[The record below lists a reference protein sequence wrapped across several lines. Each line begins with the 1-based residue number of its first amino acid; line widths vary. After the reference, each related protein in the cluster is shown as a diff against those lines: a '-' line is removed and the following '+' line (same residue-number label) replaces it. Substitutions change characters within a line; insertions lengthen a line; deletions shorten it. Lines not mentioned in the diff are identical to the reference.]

1 MTKKSIITLSVYVEI
16 TRWEMEMVKK
26 RILRAVSAVLTA
38 SMLVCCAGCS
48 DGAKATKS
56 GQKNTSAPPDYS
68 KTEQIVDMYAY
79 IGPTDGSYYT
89 STGLSKQ
96 GEDHRT
102 KERYQEYKDCGM
114 NILMLLGNNAFNG
127 SSQTEVTAEAEE
139 AAFAESRVKIDLD
152 LCEEVGLKT
161 IVFDN
166 RLWRLSACEMSL
178 IKEDD
183 KAQPLWFVCQGN
195 FHMANLVTYDA
206 GANEITLPDGAKAD
220 VDFVQYQFESMEELH
235 DYVRIL
241 MSSYHD
247 HPAFYGITLYDEP
260 AEEKL
265 LAVGQ
270 VTKAV
275 RTLYPDCYVHTVL
288 LPYYGGGH
296 SVMSVADEDAFLEY
310 LDTYLE
316 ESGNSYFGY
325 DYYPFKGTST
335 SSGKS
340 EDRSLAQTWIRTLQI
355 SAWKAQ
361 EKDVDWEIAIQSF
374 AFSNEGFRFV
384 NEDDIR
390 LQSNL
395 GLAFDTKR
403 ISYFTYWMW
412 QNKTGMEYCQA
423 IMGDNG
429 EKILYD
435 EVQKV
440 NQETQILA
448 QAVLNYDY
456 VATYLSWDRTY
467 GSMPLYFMD
476 AVSEDLT
483 NVIEITSSG
492 AAVINEMYDEKNK
505 LTGYMMVNTND
516 TYEGIENRVS
526 ITFDGYK
533 KAVVYTAQGPTKV
546 SLKDGVYTRILKGGE
561 AVLVVPY

>member
-1 MTKKSIITLSVYVEI
+1 MLKKGIY
-16 TRWEMEMVKK
+16 
-26 RILRAVSAVLTA
+26 RAVSTVLAT
-38 SMLVCCAGCS
+38 SMLLCCAGCAE
-48 DGAKATKS
+48 DAKAAKTGTK
-56 GQKNTSAPPDYS
+56 NASAPPDYS
-68 KTEQIVDMYAY
+68 ATEQVVDMYAY
-79 IGPTDGSYYT
+79 IGPTDGTYYT
-89 STGLSKQ
+89 NTGLSKQ

-114 NILMLLGNNAFNG
+114 NILLLLGNNAYVGNG
-127 SSQTEVTAEAEE
+127 ETETTEEAEKE
-139 AAFAESRVKIDLD
+139 AFEESRVKIDLD

-166 RLWRLSACEMSL
+166 RIWRLSSCEMSL
-178 IKEDD
+178 IKEGDE
-183 KAQPLWFVCQGN
+183 AEPLWYVCQGN

-206 GANEITLPDGAKAD
+206 DANEITLPDGAKAD
-220 VDFVQYQFESMEELH
+220 VDYVQYQFDSMEDLQER
-235 DYVRIL
+235 VKVL
-241 MSSYHD
+241 MSSYVN
-247 HPAFYGITLYDEP
+247 HPAFYGMTLYDEP
-260 AEEKL
+260 AEERL
-265 LAVGQ
+265 QAVGQ
-270 VTKAV
+270 VTKAIHA
-275 RTLYPDCYVHTVL
+275 LYPDCYVHTVL
-288 LPYYGGGH
+288 LPYYGAGH
-296 SVMSVADEDAFLEY
+296 SIMSVSNEDAFVDY
-310 LDTYLE
+310 LDMYLE

-325 DYYPFKGTST
+325 DYYPFKGTCT
-335 SSGKS
+335 SSGKAENYS
-340 EDRSLAQTWIRTLQI
+340 IGQTYVRTLQL
-355 SAWKAQ
+355 SALKAQ

-374 AFSNEGFRFV
+374 AFSNEGYRFV

-412 QNKTGMEYCQA
+412 QNKSGMDFCQG

-440 NQETQILA
+440 NAETQILA
-448 QAVLNYDY
+448 QAVFNYDY

-467 GSMPLYFMD
+467 GSMPSYFMG

-483 NVIEITSSG
+483 NVVEITSSG
-492 AAVINEMYDEKNK
+492 AALVNEMYDEANK
-505 LTGYMMVNTND
+505 LTGYMMVNMND
-516 TYEGIENRVS
+516 TYEGIENRMS

-533 KAVVYTAQGPTKV
+533 KATVYTAEGPTEVK
-546 SLKDGVYTRILKGGE
+546 LDDGVYTRIMKGGE

>member
-1 MTKKSIITLSVYVEI
+1 MLKK
-16 TRWEMEMVKK
+16 K
-26 RILRAVSAVLTA
+26 ILRTVSFVLAVGMLT
-38 SMLVCCAGCS
+38 CCAGCAG
-48 DGAKATKS
+48 DIKAAKTGS
-56 GQKNTSAPPDYS
+56 KNTSAPPDYS

-96 GEDHRT
+96 GEDYRT

-127 SSQTEVTAEAEE
+127 SSQTEVTEEAEE
-139 AAFAESRVKIDLD
+139 EAFAESRVKIDLD

-178 IKEDD
+178 IKEGDEA
-183 KAQPLWFVCQGN
+183 KPLWFVCQGN

-206 GANEITLPDGAKAD
+206 NAKEITLPDGAKAD
-220 VDFVQYQFESMEELH
+220 VDFVQYQFDSMEDLQE
-235 DYVRIL
+235 YVKIL

-247 HPAFYGITLYDEP
+247 HPAFYGVTLFDEP

-265 LAVGQ
+265 QAVGQ

-275 RTLYPDCYVHTVL
+275 HALYPECYVHTVL

-296 SVMSVADEDAFLEY
+296 WIMSVADEDEFLNY
-310 LDTYLE
+310 LDTYLK
-316 ESGNSYFGY
+316 ESENTYFGY
-325 DYYPFKGTST
+325 DYYPFMGTST

-340 EDRSLAQTWIRTLQI
+340 EERSVRQTYVRTLQI
-355 SAWKAQ
+355 SVLKAQ
-361 EKDVDWEIAIQSF
+361 EKDVDWELAIQSF
-374 AFSNEGFRFV
+374 AFSNEGYRFV

-390 LQSNL
+390 MQSNL

-412 QNKTGMEYCQA
+412 QNKTDIEYCQA

-440 NQETQILA
+440 NAETQILA
-448 QAVLNYDY
+448 QAVSNYDY
-456 VATYLSWDRTY
+456 VATHLSWDRTY
-467 GSMPLYFMD
+467 GSMPVYFMD
-476 AVSEDLT
+476 AVSEDLS
-483 NVIEITSSG
+483 NVVELTSSG

-505 LTGYMMVNTND
+505 LTGYMIVNAND

-526 ITFDGYK
+526 ITFDGYE
-533 KAVVYTAQGPTKV
+533 KAVVYTAQGPTEV
-546 SLKDGVYTRILKGGE
+546 TLKDGGYTRVLKGGE

>member
-1 MTKKSIITLSVYVEI
+1 ML
-16 TRWEMEMVKK
+16 
-26 RILRAVSAVLTA
+26 AAG
-38 SMLVCCAGCS
+38 MLVCVAGCAG
-48 DGAKATKS
+48 DTKAAKT
-56 GQKNTSAPPDYS
+56 GPKNTAAPPDYS
-68 KTEQIVDMYAY
+68 KTAQIVDMYAY

-89 STGLSKQ
+89 SAGLSKQ

-102 KERYQEYKDCGM
+102 KERFQEYKDCGM
-114 NILMLLGNNAFNG
+114 NILMLLGNNAFVG
-127 SSQTEVTAEAEE
+127 SSQTETTEKAEKE
-139 AAFAESRVKIDLD
+139 AFEESRVKIDLD

-166 RLWRLSACEMSL
+166 RLWRLTTCETSL
-178 IKEDD
+178 IKEDK
-183 KAQPLWFVCQGN
+183 KAEPLWFVCQGN
-195 FHMANLVTYDA
+195 FHMANLVEYNAKTKI
-206 GANEITLPDGAKAD
+206 ITLPDGAQGE
-220 VDFVQYQFESMEELH
+220 VDYVQYQFESEDELQE
-235 DYVRIL
+235 YVKVM

-247 HPAFYGITLYDEP
+247 HPAFYGVTLFDEP

-265 LAVGQ
+265 LSVGQ

-275 RTLYPDCYVHTVL
+275 HALYPDCYVHTVL

-296 SVMSVADEDAFLEY
+296 SIMSVAKEDAFLEY

-340 EDRSLAQTWIRTLQI
+340 EDRSIAKTWIRTLQL
-355 SAWKAQ
+355 SALKAQ

-412 QNKTGMEYCQA
+412 QNKTDIEYCQA

-440 NQETQILA
+440 NAETQVLA

-456 VATYLSWDRTY
+456 VATHLSWDRTY
-467 GSMPLYFMD
+467 GSMPLYFID
-476 AVSEDLT
+476 TVSEELS
-483 NVIEITSSG
+483 NVVEITSSG
-492 AAVINEMYDEKNK
+492 AAVVNEMYDEKNK
-505 LTGYMMVNTND
+505 LTGYMLVNAND
-516 TYEGIENRVS
+516 TYDGIENRVS

-533 KAVVYTAQGPTKV
+533 KATVYTAEGPTEV
-546 SLKDGVYTRILKGGE
+546 ELTGGVYTRIMKGGE
-561 AVLVVPY
+561 PVLVVPY